1 MGLFKVK
8 HTELIGGIGVDLD
21 PVPEDPNLEQI
32 WPARAVHNDKAI
44 DKIADEDVYA
54 EEKLDGERLVIHF
67 KPNGDK
73 FNRATTRRQSVKT
86 GLLNEKTNNVPHLR
100 SMWTEDLA
108 GTVIDGEVMPSTWG
122 KEQGTLGALQS
133 IMNSTYENAIEK
145 QRQYGFVQYKMFDVI
160 KFRGEWIGHLP
171 LRKRLEYRQRVLS
184 MINQVF
190 PGQQFISVPRCV
202 HGREMLKPTF
212 EEIVANGG
220 EGLVVKDL
228 SKAYGDTNSWL
239 KMKKEETFDV
249 FITGYEMSKT
259 GEKYAG
265 LIGTLLVSVFNEKGE
280 VVEVGKVIPGSDEER
295 KQFTEDFE
303 SIRGKV
309 LEIKAQEATRNGRFR
324 HGRILRWREDKGQKQ
339 CMLDQFRRGE

>member
-1 MGLFKVK
+1 MLFKVD
-8 HTELIGGIGVDLD
+8 HTEIIGGVRVNLD
-21 PVPEDPNLEQI
+21 PVPELSDLEQI

-44 DKIADEDVYA
+44 EKIADENAYA

-67 KPNGDK
+67 MNNGEK
-73 FNRATTRRQSVKT
+73 INRATTRRQSVKT

-100 SMWTEDLA
+100 SMWLEELA

-160 KFRGEWIGHLP
+160 KFKGEWIGHLP
-171 LRKRLEYRQRVLS
+171 LAARLGYRTAVLE
-184 MINQVF
+184 MINKAF
-190 PGQQFISVPRCV
+190 PGQPFIDVPRSV
-202 HGREMLKPTF
+202 HGKELFKLTF
-212 EEIVANGG
+212 DEIVANGG

-228 SKAYGDTNSWL
+228 SKGYGDTNAWL

-265 LIGTLLVSVFNEKGE
+265 LIGTLFVSVFDDKGNQ
-280 VVEVGKVIPGSDEER
+280 VEVGKVIPGNDEER
-295 KQFTEDFE
+295 KRFTEDFE
-303 SIRGKV
+303 SICGKV

-324 HGRILRWREDKGQKQ
+324 HGRILRWREDKDPKQ

>member
-32 WPARAVHNDKAI
+32 WPAKAVHNDKAI
-44 DKIADEDVYA
+44 DRIEPENAYA

-67 KPNGDK
+67 MNNGEK
-73 FNRATTRRQSVKT
+73 INRATTRRQSVKT

-100 SMWTEDLA
+100 SMWIEELA

-160 KFRGEWIGHLP
+160 KFKGEWIGHLP
-171 LRKRLEYRQRVLS
+171 LRQRLEYRRIVS
-184 MINQVF
+184 DIINHAF
-190 PGQQFISVPRCV
+190 PGQQFIAEPYQVY
-202 HGREMLKPTF
+202 GKTLFKLEF
-212 EEIVANGG
+212 ERIVAAGG

-228 SKAYGDTNSWL
+228 SKAYGETNAWL

-295 KQFTEDFE
+295 RQFTEDFE

-324 HGRILRWREDKGQKQ
+324 HGRILRWREDKDPKQ